1 MNVVHPHPDT
11 DPCAEAGG
19 LLQLEVAQRRIIE
32 AIGSL
37 GDTEHL
43 PLGQAAGRVLALPLT
58 AGVQVPPFDNSAMDG
73 YALHATSLPVTGE
86 TALRQVGTAWA
97 GRPFVGH
104 VAPGEC
110 VRIMTG
116 APMPAG
122 TDTVIMQEQ
131 VSVSGGQV
139 TIRAGHRPGENRR
152 RAGESLACG
161 AEILAAGTR
170 LMPAQLG
177 LAASAGVAEV
187 TVYRRPRVA
196 ILSTGDELQSAG
208 QPLGP
213 GQIYDSN
220 RCSLTAMLQRL
231 GLEVLDLGVVPDRLE
246 ATRHALREA
255 ALAADAIISSGGVS
269 VGDADFVVE
278 VLRAEGQ
285 VGFWK
290 VAIKP
295 GKPLAFGR
303 LGQAW
308 FFGLPGNPVSSM
320 VTFYQLVQP
329 ALQRLCGVAPL
340 PQPLLVAARLAAPLR
355 KQPGRVEFQRARLA
369 TDGTGQLRVEALGQQ
384 GSNVLRSMVEADCF
398 IVLPV
403 EQGDLEAGEWV
414 QVQPFAGLV

>member
-1 MNVVHPHPDT
+1 MSTGHPHT
-11 DPCAEAGG
+11 ELDPCAEGDG
-19 LLQLEVAQRRIIE
+19 LLRLEEARQRIVAALPRPE
-32 AIGSL
+32 A
-37 GDTEHL
+37 TENL
-43 PLGQAAGRVLALPLT
+43 PLGRAAGRVLAATLT
-58 AGVQVPPFDNSAMDG
+58 AGVAVPPFDNSAMDG
-73 YALHATSLPVTGE
+73 YALDASGLPSVGE
-86 TALRQVGTAWA
+86 TSLRQVGTAWA
-97 GRPFVGH
+97 GRPFEGRVG
-104 VAPGEC
+104 PGEC

-131 VSVSGGQV
+131 VSAAGEQV
-139 TIRAGHRPGENRR
+139 IIRSGHRAGENRR
-152 RAGESLACG
+152 RAGESLALG

-170 LMPAQLG
+170 LTPVHLG

-187 TVYRRPRVA
+187 SVYRRPRVA

-220 RCSLTAMLQRL
+220 RCSLAAMLERL
-231 GLEVLDLGVVPDRLE
+231 GVEVLDLGVVPDHLE
-246 ATRHALREA
+246 ATREALLEA
-255 ALAADAIISSGGVS
+255 VLGADVIISSGGVS

-290 VAIKP
+290 LAIKP

-320 VTFYQLVQP
+320 VTFYQVVQP
-329 ALQRLCGVAPL
+329 ALQRLCGVDPL
-340 PQPLLVAARLAAPLR
+340 PQPLVVSARLAAPLR
-355 KQPGRVEFQRARLA
+355 KQPGRAEFQRARLHL
-369 TDGTGQLRVEALGQQ
+369 DGAGQLSVEALSQQ

-398 IVLPV
+398 IVLSL

>member
-1 MNVVHPHPDT
+1 MTSGHHGPRL
-11 DPCAEAGG
+11 DPCAEGGG
-19 LLQLEVAQRRIIE
+19 LLRLEEARQRIVE
-32 AIGSL
+32 AVGRP
-37 GDTEHL
+37 DQAETL
-43 PLGQAAGRVLALPLT
+43 PLGRAAGRVLARTLT
-58 AGVQVPPFDNSAMDG
+58 ADVEVPPFDNSAMDG
-73 YALHATSLPVTGE
+73 YALHSSLLPATGE
-86 TALRQVGTAWA
+86 ASLRQVGTAWA
-97 GRPFVGH
+97 GRPFEGQVG
-104 VAPGEC
+104 PGEC

-122 TDTVIMQEQ
+122 TDTVVMQEQ
-131 VSVSGGQV
+131 VRVAGEQV
-139 TIRAGHRPGENRR
+139 ILGAGHRPGEHRR
-152 RAGESLACG
+152 RAGESLARG

-170 LMPAQLG
+170 LTPAHLG
-177 LAASAGVAEV
+177 LAASAGVA
-187 TVYRRPRVA
+187 TVSVFRRPRVA

-220 RCSLTAMLQRL
+220 RCSLAAMLERL
-231 GLEVLDLGVVPDRLE
+231 GIEVTDLGVVPDRLE
-246 ATRHALREA
+246 ATRDAL
-255 ALAADAIISSGGVS
+255 LAASQAADVIISSGGVS
-269 VGDADFVVE
+269 VGDADFVVD

-329 ALQRLCGVAPL
+329 ALQRLCGVDPL
-340 PQPLLVAARLAAPLR
+340 PQPLLVNARLAAPLR
-355 KQPGRVEFQRARLA
+355 KQPGRLEFQRARMA
-369 TDGTGQLRVEALGQQ
+369 PGSDGQLTVEALGQQ

-398 IVLPV
+398 IVLPL
-403 EQGDLEAGEWV
+403 EQGPLEAGQWV

>member
-1 MNVVHPHPDT
+1 MNPGHSHPDH
-11 DPCAEAGG
+11 DPCAEGEG
-19 LLQLEVAQRRIIE
+19 LLRLEEAQRRIVE
-32 AIGSL
+32 AVGRPQQ
-37 GDTEHL
+37 TEMI
-43 PLGQAAGRVLALPLT
+43 PLGRAAGRVLAATLT
-58 AGVQVPPFDNSAMDG
+58 ADVEVPPFDNSAMDG
-73 YALHATSLPVTGE
+73 YALHASALPATGE
-86 TALRQVGTAWA
+86 SSLRQVGTAWA
-97 GRPFVGH
+97 GRPFQGQVG
-104 VAPGEC
+104 PGEC

-131 VSVSGGQV
+131 VHVAGEQV
-139 TIRAGHRPGENRR
+139 IIGVGHRPGENRR
-152 RAGESLACG
+152 QAGESLAHG
-161 AEILAAGTR
+161 SEILAAGSR
-170 LMPAQLG
+170 LTPAHLG

-187 TVYRRPRVA
+187 SVYRRPRVA

-220 RCSLTAMLQRL
+220 RCSLTAMLERL
-231 GLEVLDLGVVPDRLE
+231 GIEVTDLGVIPDRLE
-246 ATRHALREA
+246 ATRDALLEA
-255 ALAADAIISSGGVS
+255 SQTAEVIISSGGVS

-303 LGQAW
+303 LGRAW

-329 ALQRLCGVAPL
+329 ALQRLCGVDPL
-340 PQPLLVAARLAAPLR
+340 PQPLLVNARLAAPLR
-355 KQPGRVEFQRARLA
+355 KQPGRLEFQRARLA
-369 TDGTGQLRVEALGQQ
+369 PGRDGQLTVEALGQQ

-398 IVLPV
+398 IVLPL
-403 EQGDLEAGEWV
+403 EQGHLEAGQWV